1 MLIDAK
7 GYVKLVDFGLSCHYD
22 HLAQADLIAGTP
34 EYLPPEIFRKGG
46 VNLGRFTDWWSFGNL
61 IFEMVAG
68 FPPFFIQNERFEKI
82 KNKICSEEPPL
93 YFITSPLLRDL
104 LQKLLSKDPKE
115 RLGSRG
121 ASEIKEHSWFYGT
134 NWEALLQEEVTAPF
148 TPELKND
155 ADTHWFEL
163 CEGNM
168 TPPEEDL

>member
-82 KNKICSEEPPL
+82 KNKICSEDPPL
-93 YFITSPLLRDL
+93 YFITNPLLRDL

-121 ASEIKEHSWFYGT
+121 ANEIKEHSWFYGT
-134 NWEALLQEEVTAPF
+134 NWEALLQEEVSAPF

-155 ADTHWFEL
+155 ADTHWF
-163 CEGNM
+163 
-168 TPPEEDL
+168 